1 MTETTTLT
9 ADPQSLSGDYTID
22 PSHSRIG
29 FAARHAM
36 VTTVRGYFGEFSG
49 TAHLDFQSPENSS
62 AQLEIDVA
70 SISTG
75 SPDRDA
81 HLRSA
86 DFFEV
91 DKHPKITFTSTGVR
105 PKGEDTVVLIGDL
118 TIKGVTKPVEVEFE
132 LTGVNGDP
140 WGNTRAG
147 FEGRTT
153 VNRKDWGLTW
163 NVAIETGGILV
174 SDKIKLEFDIAAVKN

>member
-1 MTETTTLT
+1 MTESTITTDAKALT
-9 ADPQSLSGDYTID
+9 GDYTID

-36 VTTVRGYFGEFSG
+36 VTTVRGQFGTFTGS
-49 TAHLDFQSPENSS
+49 AHLDFEQPENSR
-62 AQLEIDVA
+62 ATIEIDVA
-70 SISTG
+70 SVNTG
-75 SPDRDA
+75 NADRDN

-86 DFFEV
+86 DFF
-91 DKHPKITFTSTGVR
+91 DADNYPKITFTSTGVR
-105 PKGEDTVVLIGDL
+105 PKSDDTYVLLGDL
-118 TIKGVTKPVEVEFE
+118 TVKGVTKPVEVEFE
-132 LTGVNGDP
+132 FTGVNGDP

-174 SDKIKLEFDIAAVKN
+174 SDKVKLEFDIAAVKN